1 MNIISL
7 KIKLENLKAIL
18 AESGGGIVAYSGGV
32 DSSLL
37 AKVAQDVLGE
47 KLVAVT
53 ACSPLYSERE
63 TQAALK
69 LAESLGLQHITVWTD
84 EMKDEKFCANPPDRC
99 YHCKKEL
106 FGKLKEMAQEHGLS
120 HVFDGA
126 NVDDMDDFRP
136 GMRAVRE
143 LGVLSPLQ
151 EAGLTKA
158 EIRELSREFGL
169 PTWDKPSM
177 ACLASRFPY
186 GEQITPEKLQ
196 MLLAAEEYLHTAGFG
211 QLRVRYH
218 GDLARIEV
226 LPEQFPIILKAV
238 EQIVVA
244 MKGMGFTYV
253 TLDLQGY
260 RTGSMN
266 EVLDPAIPA
275 AEKAI

>member
-1 MNIISL
+1 MTGVQTCALPI
-7 KIKLENLKAIL
+7 
-18 AESGGGIVAYSGGV
+18 YSA
-32 DSSLL
+32 LL
-37 AKVAQDVLGE
+37 AKVAQDVLGK

-53 ACSPLYSERE
+53 ACSPLYAKRE
-63 TQAALK
+63 TEAASE
-69 LAESLGLQHITVWTD
+69 LAERLGLLHITVWTD
-84 EMKDEKFCANPPDRC
+84 EMKDETFCSNPPDRC

-106 FGKLKEMAQEHGLS
+106 FSKLQEMAQEHGLS

-126 NVDDMDDFRP
+126 NADDVHDFRP

-143 LGVLSPLQ
+143 LGVLSPLK

-169 PTWDKPSM
+169 PTWNKPSM

-186 GEQITPEKLQ
+186 GEQITTEKLQ
-196 MLLAAEEYLHTAGFG
+196 LLLAAEEYLRSAGFG

-226 LPEQFPIILKAV
+226 LPEQFPTILSSV
-238 EQIVVA
+238 EQIVA
-244 MKGMGFTYV
+244 ALKGMGFTYV

-275 AEKAI
+275 AEKEA